1 MLERS
6 ILASLEISTP
16 NKEPSTRGVTEVE
29 PLDALGAGALP
40 PGWIVG
46 FCDGV
51 VAEGVLREAMIVDM
65 EDEVRCEAAAAVA
78 VVLVAV
84 EVAGALSEP
93 RSTKE
98 Q

>member
-1 MLERS
+1 
-6 ILASLEISTP
+6 
-16 NKEPSTRGVTEVE
+16 
-29 PLDALGAGALP
+29 
-40 PGWIVG
+40 
-46 FCDGV
+46 
-51 VAEGVLREAMIVDM
+51 MIVDM